1 LAKYQYETSPKK
13 EIETLKPNTKKAKK
27 ANKNKAKAMAKIY
40 AKSKRRTV
48 AFCILAILALFAIL
62 YQYANISQTFHEI
75 QKKKSQIAA
84 IQKENEQIESE
95 IQSGLN
101 MEKVEQ
107 KARALGMQKLDA
119 SQTRYVSLNKQD
131 YVYSGLS
138 QNNVNDDKGFF
149 TKIIDSI
156 KEFFN

>member
-1 LAKYQYETSPKK
+1 MARYQYETSPKK
-13 EIETLKPNTKKAKK
+13 EIGQIEPNSKKAKK
-27 ANKNKAKAMAKIY
+27 QSKAKAKAMAKIC
-40 AKSKRRTV
+40 AKAKRKTV
-48 AFCILAILALFAIL
+48 IYSVLAILILFAL
-62 YQYANISQTFHEI
+62 VYQYANISQTFHEI
-75 QKKKSQIAA
+75 QKTKSQIAA

-138 QNNVNDDKGFF
+138 QNNVNNDKGFF
-149 TKIIDSI
+149 TKIIDGI
-156 KEFFN
+156 KEFFD

>member
-1 LAKYQYETSPKK
+1 MARYQYETSPKK
-13 EIETLKPNTKKAKK
+13 EVEHIK
-27 ANKNKAKAMAKIY
+27 ANSKKVKKDNKAKAKAMAKIC
-40 AKSKRRTV
+40 AKAKRKTV
-48 AFCILAILALFAIL
+48 IYSILAILVLFAL
-62 YQYANISQTFHEI
+62 VYQYANISQTFHEI
-75 QKKKSQIAA
+75 QKTKSQIAA

-138 QNNVNDDKGFF
+138 QNNVKSEKSFF
-149 TKIIDSI
+149 TKIIDGI

>member
-1 LAKYQYETSPKK
+1 MAKYQYETSPKK

-27 ANKNKAKAMAKIY
+27 ANKSKAKAMAKIY

-75 QKKKSQIAA
+75 QQAKAKIAVL
-84 IQKENEQIESE
+84 QKENEQIESE

-101 MEKVEQ
+101 LENIEQ

-119 SQTRYVSLNKQD
+119 SQTRYVSLNKQN

-138 QNNVNDDKGFF
+138 QDNKTEKNFFMKIIDGIKGFF
-149 TKIIDSI
+149 
-156 KEFFN
+156 N

>member
-1 LAKYQYETSPKK
+1 MAGYQYETSPKQEVEQPK
-13 EIETLKPNTKKAKK
+13 SGTKK
-27 ANKNKAKAMAKIY
+27 ANKVNKAKAKAMAKIY
-40 AKSKRRTV
+40 AKAKRKTI
-48 AFCILAILALFAIL
+48 AYSILAIMAMFAIV

-75 QKKKSQIAA
+75 QKTKNLIAS

-101 MEKVEQ
+101 LEKVEQ

-131 YVYSGLS
+131 YVYS
-138 QNNVNDDKGFF
+138 NVSKTENVGNKNIF
-149 TKIIDSI
+149 TKIIDGI
-156 KEFFN
+156 KGIFD

>member
-1 LAKYQYETSPKK
+1 MAKYQYETSPKK

-27 ANKNKAKAMAKIY
+27 ANKSKAKAMAKIY

-48 AFCILAILALFAIL
+48 AFCALAILALFAIL

-75 QKKKSQIAA
+75 QQAKAKIAVL
-84 IQKENEQIESE
+84 QKENEQIESE

-101 MEKVEQ
+101 LENVEQ

-119 SQTRYVSLNKQD
+119 SQTRYVSLNKQN

-138 QNNVNDDKGFF
+138 QDNNTEKNFFMKIIDGIKGFF
-149 TKIIDSI
+149 
-156 KEFFN
+156 N

>member
-1 LAKYQYETSPKK
+1 
-13 EIETLKPNTKKAKK
+13 
-27 ANKNKAKAMAKIY
+27 MAKIY

-75 QKKKSQIAA
+75 QQAKAKIAV

-101 MEKVEQ
+101 LENVEQ

-119 SQTRYVSLNKQD
+119 SQTRYVSLNKQN

-138 QNNVNDDKGFF
+138 QDNNTEKNFFMKIIDGIKGFF
-149 TKIIDSI
+149 
-156 KEFFN
+156 N

>member
-1 LAKYQYETSPKK
+1 MAKYQYETSPKK

-27 ANKNKAKAMAKIY
+27 ANKSKAKAMAKIY

-48 AFCILAILALFAIL
+48 AFCVLAILALFAIL

-75 QKKKSQIAA
+75 QQAKAKIAVL
-84 IQKENEQIESE
+84 QKENEQIESE

-101 MEKVEQ
+101 LENVEQ

-119 SQTRYVSLNKQD
+119 SQTRYVSLNKQN

-138 QNNVNDDKGFF
+138 QENNTEKNFFMKIIDGIKGFF
-149 TKIIDSI
+149 
-156 KEFFN
+156 N